1 MPPIRRSDSEVTH
14 VSDSEPECE
23 AVRREQQESSP
34 LSSRKSFHYSPRA
47 PLTQISNTPKH
58 ARIHRRIATIEK
70 ELADIKQEVQAGT
83 SDAGTAPGSL
93 KRPGSRSLTPS
104 PSRASAFPSTP
115 PRNKRRCVRSVGV
128 GGDSPV
134 GRLSSPRVHRS
145 SLLLSTPE
153 REQLSREMGCGNEEA
168 FESPFISPLIG
179 LTCRGLKRRVPR

>member
-1 MPPIRRSDSEVTH
+1 MRPIRRSDSEVTH

-93 KRPGSRSLTPS
+93 SLSIRKTWFS
-104 PSRASAFPSTP
+104 LVNSLA
-115 PRNKRRCVRSVGV
+115 
-128 GGDSPV
+128 
-134 GRLSSPRVHRS
+134 LSSISLSFYTTPKQAPVCAKCRSRRRLPSWPPQLAPRPS
-145 SLLLSTPE
+145 KLSA
-153 REQLSREMGCGNEEA
+153 S
-168 FESPFISPLIG
+168 
-179 LTCRGLKRRVPR
+179 

>member
-1 MPPIRRSDSEVTH
+1 MSPAQYAKWWYERRAISHVVTLGSVIYVRVTLFQHSVSTWHHRVAVVSTMPPIRRSDSEVTH

-93 KRPGSRSLTPS
+93 SMCLRQSIL
-104 PSRASAFPSTP
+104 A
-115 PRNKRRCVRSVGV
+115 
-128 GGDSPV
+128 
-134 GRLSSPRVHRS
+134 
-145 SLLLSTPE
+145 
-153 REQLSREMGCGNEEA
+153 
-168 FESPFISPLIG
+168 
-179 LTCRGLKRRVPR
+179 

>member
-14 VSDSEPECE
+14 VSDSEPE
-23 AVRREQQESSP
+23 VSTIR
-34 LSSRKSFHYSPRA
+34 PRA

-83 SDAGTAPGSL
+83 SDTGTAPGSL

-168 FESPFISPLIG
+168 FESPFIPRYF
-179 LTCRGLKRRVPR
+179 TRVRTPRQL